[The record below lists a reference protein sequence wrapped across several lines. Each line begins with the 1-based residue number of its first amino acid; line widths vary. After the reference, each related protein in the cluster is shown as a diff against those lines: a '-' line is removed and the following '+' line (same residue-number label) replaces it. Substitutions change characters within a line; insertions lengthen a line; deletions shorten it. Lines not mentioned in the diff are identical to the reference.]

1 MRSLGLTT
9 QRSGQRP
16 SYGGRSGPLAGGAH
30 QKSTPKSTQKSES
43 LRPDMYKLSTV
54 VETRRSHDSG
64 TRGADMPKSPN
75 WYNNAYPQAPSKDA
89 KKSKKSSGDNESQR
103 SLKVSSDDEDPMHM
117 MPYNLAMPTE
127 AIIIFIHYPCNYKD
141 IEQYHAVHQQTMSIM
156 AMRPL
161 PAHYSSCQ
169 TNTIFDSAHCAPLE
183 DCGEYRNSAYSTQH
197 ARC

>member
-1 MRSLGLTT
+1 VQTCLNRQTGITMPILRLPPRMRKNRRRAAAIMRANGVS
-9 QRSGQRP
+9 
-16 SYGGRSGPLAGGAH
+16 
-30 QKSTPKSTQKSES
+30 KSAVMMKIQCTLWSRNHST
-43 LRPDMYKLSTV
+43 LR
-54 VETRRSHDSG
+54 TRNDH
-64 TRGADMPKSPN
+64 
-75 WYNNAYPQAPSKDA
+75 WH
-89 KKSKKSSGDNESQR
+89 
-103 SLKVSSDDEDPMHM
+103 HM

-127 AIIIFIHYPCNYKD
+127 AIIIFLHYPCNYKD